1 MPLLSLVHLDDLLRV
16 DGQPFVG
23 VDHHTEQSRVGLWTE
38 GRAGGGRGEGRRG
51 QRGGG
56 RGEGGGGR
64 GEGGGGR
71 GEGKIENHNPGL
83 HTLLKLCTESVAH
96 YTHVTMQ

>member
-56 RGEGGGGR
+56 RGEG
-64 GEGGGGR
+64 
-71 GEGKIENHNPGL
+71 EGKIENHNPGL
-83 HTLLKLCTESVAH
+83 HTLLKLYVYIYIH
-96 YTHVTMQ
+96 MHVYTSKSQLHTILM